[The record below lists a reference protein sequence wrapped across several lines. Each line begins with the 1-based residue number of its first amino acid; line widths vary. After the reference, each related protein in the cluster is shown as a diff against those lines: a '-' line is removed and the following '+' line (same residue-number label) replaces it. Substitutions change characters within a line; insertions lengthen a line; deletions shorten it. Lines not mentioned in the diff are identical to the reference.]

1 MYQSPS
7 HVITYKNISIQI
19 YFPDEEKFTNYSVW
33 LLIFSIIYY
42 YWCFLFWIL
51 LLQSIKILTFN
62 STIVHKLAIN
72 FTLTY
77 MIISSSYHFLSQPP
91 LYVMNV
97 VNFPY
102 MHALSEQTM
111 NINYPDTIQPYP
123 AHNYF
128 VNYSVFK
135 NLKLFLSNCEFSVN
149 V

>member
-1 MYQSPS
+1 
-7 HVITYKNISIQI
+7 
-19 YFPDEEKFTNYSVW
+19 
-33 LLIFSIIYY
+33 
-42 YWCFLFWIL
+42 
-51 LLQSIKILTFN
+51 
-62 STIVHKLAIN
+62 
-72 FTLTY
+72 
-77 MIISSSYHFLSQPP
+77 
-91 LYVMNV
+91 MNV